1 MAKKVA
7 KKATKSD
14 KSASAKKSGV
24 VKTASKLVSK
34 VASKVVAKMKESVKP
49 EKPSKAGGKAAAAK
63 PAGKVASSK
72 APLKSA
78 AKVEVKK
85 PVEKPAKATAVVAKV
100 QPATLM
106 KAKPAEKSKSSSASV
121 KADSHQGK
129 AKSAPVLTAVKS
141 APVQAP
147 MDKSVEKALSEAPT
161 LYVEAAAKEAK
172 VKKSEKLDREA
183 VLDGTIKWIDLKNK
197 YGKEKAVPYSMSSQ
211 YRAMQPIQHKVL
223 GWGYIFYVLNDRLEV
238 LFEQGVKHLISNY
251 KSS

>member
-49 EKPSKAGGKAAAAK
+49 EKSSKAGGKVAAVK
-63 PAGKVASSK
+63 PVGKVASSK
-72 APLKSA
+72 APLKPT

-85 PVEKPAKATAVVAKV
+85 QMEKPAKVIATAAKV

-106 KAKPAEKSKSSSASV
+106 KSKPAEKSKPSSALA
-121 KADSHQGK
+121 KAESNQGK
-129 AKSAPVLTAVKS
+129 AKSVPTLTVVNPV
-141 APVQAP
+141 PVQAP

-183 VLDGTIKWIDLKNK
+183 VLDGTIKWMDLKNK
-197 YGKEKAVPYSMSSQ
+197 YGKEKAVPYSMSAQ